1 MLIMIPTELDSYH
14 LKERLVENEDF
25 VLIPAE
31 AWHKLLAWYGMVE
44 VQPALE
50 RKVNGN
56 STVTLRL
63 RSFTMKCMSNK
74 NQ

>member
-31 AWHKLLAWYGMVE
+31 AWRNLLAWYGMVDD
-44 VQPALE
+44 QPALE
-50 RKVNGN
+50 RKVKQGSHRDADNLH
-56 STVTLRL
+56 TLW
-63 RSFTMKCMSNK
+63 SYHID
-74 NQ
+74 